1 MTELDHNKKY
11 MIIDGCLVTLTFAKE
26 PNYELYGRLKD
37 ILLSSV
43 TIPQN
48 CIDTALDGKMQKSE
62 TGEA

>member
-1 MTELDHNKKY
+1 
-11 MIIDGCLVTLTFAKE
+11 MIIDGSLVTLTFAKE

-48 CIDTALDGKMQKSE
+48 CMDTALDGKMQKSE